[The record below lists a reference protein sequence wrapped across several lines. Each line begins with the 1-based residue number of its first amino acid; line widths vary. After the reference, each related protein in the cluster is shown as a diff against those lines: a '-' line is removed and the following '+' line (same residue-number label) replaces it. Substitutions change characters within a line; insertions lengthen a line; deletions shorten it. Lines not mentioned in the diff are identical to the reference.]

1 MLLNTNEK
9 GKPNLSENK
18 NSLKHA
24 GRYNPEKKSKELIQN
39 IKKICEV
46 REISYYTLARQADI
60 STSTLHSLLSG
71 KFRPYLYTVYKL
83 CNALNISISEL
94 LLETENE
101 TMQAIS
107 KEEQELLRFYRDCS
121 LAKRYFLNIYVRML
135 EAKALFGELF
145 HVKFN

>member
-9 GKPNLSENK
+9 GKSNLSERK

-24 GRYNPEKKSKELIQN
+24 GRYNPEEKSKELIQN

-71 KFRPYLYTVYKL
+71 KSRPYLYTVYKL

-121 LAKRYFLNIYVRML
+121 LSKRHFLNIYIRML
-135 EAKALFGELF
+135 EQFEEER
-145 HVKFN
+145 

>member
-1 MLLNTNEK
+1 M
-9 GKPNLSENK
+9 SENK

-71 KFRPYLYTVYKL
+71 KSRPYLYTVYKL